1 VEYWTFG
8 FARCGFRTFL
18 FDDDDDIAR
27 VFILLLLEAKSSFFP
42 ILSRFRRRDE
52 KKSSSSSREE
62 ESEELTK
69 DWSSETNALPR
80 CCRALFDKEDDEE
93 VQILIDEDVRER

>member
-8 FARCGFRTFL
+8 FARCGFRTLL

-42 ILSRFRRRDE
+42 MSRFRRRDDE
-52 KKSSSSSREE
+52 KSSSSSREE

-69 DWSSETNALPR
+69 DWSSETNALPL
-80 CCRALFDKEDDEE
+80 CCALFDKEDEE

>member
-8 FARCGFRTFL
+8 FARCGFRTLL

-42 ILSRFRRRDE
+42 MSRFRRRDDE
-52 KKSSSSSREE
+52 KSSSSSREE

-69 DWSSETNALPR
+69 DWSSETNALPL
-80 CCRALFDKEDDEE
+80 CCALFDKEDEE
-93 VQILIDEDVRER
+93 VQILIDEDIRE

>member
-8 FARCGFRTFL
+8 FARCGFRTLL

-27 VFILLLLEAKSSFFP
+27 VFILLLLEAKSSFSP
-42 ILSRFRRRDE
+42 MRRFRRRDDE
-52 KKSSSSSREE
+52 KSSSSSREE

-80 CCRALFDKEDDEE
+80 CRALFDKEDDE
-93 VQILIDEDVRER
+93 VQILIDEDIRE

>member
-8 FARCGFRTFL
+8 FARCGFRTLL

-42 ILSRFRRRDE
+42 TSRFRRRDDE
-52 KKSSSSSREE
+52 KSSSSSREE

-80 CCRALFDKEDDEE
+80 CCRALFDKEEDDE

>member
-8 FARCGFRTFL
+8 FARCGFRTLL

-27 VFILLLLEAKSSFFP
+27 VFILLLLEAKSSFSP
-42 ILSRFRRRDE
+42 MRRFRRRDDE
-52 KKSSSSSREE
+52 KSSSSSREE

-69 DWSSETNALPR
+69 DWSSETNALPLR
-80 CCRALFDKEDDEE
+80 CCCALFDKEDDE
-93 VQILIDEDVRER
+93 VQILIDEDIRE

>member
-8 FARCGFRTFL
+8 FARCGFRTLL

-42 ILSRFRRRDE
+42 IMSRFRRRDE

-69 DWSSETNALPR
+69 DWSSETNALPLR
-80 CCRALFDKEDDEE
+80 CRALFDKEDDEE

>member
-1 VEYWTFG
+1 M
-8 FARCGFRTFL
+8 
-18 FDDDDDIAR
+18 
-27 VFILLLLEAKSSFFP
+27 
-42 ILSRFRRRDE
+42 SRFRRRDE

-69 DWSSETNALPR
+69 DWSSETNALPLR
-80 CCRALFDKEDDEE
+80 CRALFDKEDDDE

>member
-8 FARCGFRTFL
+8 FARCGFRTLL

-42 ILSRFRRRDE
+42 TSRFRRRDDE
-52 KKSSSSSREE
+52 KSSSSSREE

-80 CCRALFDKEDDEE
+80 CCRALFDKEDDE

>member
-1 VEYWTFG
+1 MEYWTFG
-8 FARCGFRTFL
+8 FARCGFRTLL

-42 ILSRFRRRDE
+42 MSRFRRRDDE
-52 KKSSSSSREE
+52 KSSSSSREE

-69 DWSSETNALPR
+69 DWSSETNALPL
-80 CCRALFDKEDDEE
+80 CCALFDKEEEE
-93 VQILIDEDVRER
+93 VQILIDEDIRE

>member
-42 ILSRFRRRDE
+42 MSRFRRRDDE
-52 KKSSSSSREE
+52 KSSSSSREE

-69 DWSSETNALPR
+69 DWSSETNALPLR
-80 CCRALFDKEDDEE
+80 CRALFDKEDDDE

>member
-8 FARCGFRTFL
+8 FARCGFRTLL

-42 ILSRFRRRDE
+42 TSRFRRRDE

-69 DWSSETNALPR
+69 DWSSETNALPL
-80 CCRALFDKEDDEE
+80 CCALFDKEDEE
-93 VQILIDEDVRER
+93 VQILIDEDIRE

>member
-8 FARCGFRTFL
+8 FARCGFRTLL

-27 VFILLLLEAKSSFFP
+27 VFILLLLLLEAKSSFSP
-42 ILSRFRRRDE
+42 TMRFRRRDE
-52 KKSSSSSREE
+52 KSSSRE

-69 DWSSETNALPR
+69 DWSSETNALPL
-80 CCRALFDKEDDEE
+80 CRALFDKEEDE
-93 VQILIDEDVRER
+93 VQILIDEDIRE

>member
-8 FARCGFRTFL
+8 FARCGFRTLL

-27 VFILLLLEAKSSFFP
+27 VFILLLLEAKSSFSP
-42 ILSRFRRRDE
+42 MRRFRRRDDE
-52 KKSSSSSREE
+52 KSSSSSREE

-69 DWSSETNALPR
+69 DWSSETNALPL
-80 CCRALFDKEDDEE
+80 CCALFDKEDEE
-93 VQILIDEDVRER
+93 VQILIDEDIRE

>member
-1 VEYWTFG
+1 MEYWTFG
-8 FARCGFRTFL
+8 FARCGFRTLL

-42 ILSRFRRRDE
+42 MSRFRRRDDE
-52 KKSSSSSREE
+52 KSSSSSREE

-69 DWSSETNALPR
+69 DWSSETNALPL
-80 CCRALFDKEDDEE
+80 CCALFDKEDEE
-93 VQILIDEDVRER
+93 VQILIDEDIRE